1 MGLDKGLVQVYT
13 GEGKGKTT
21 AALGLALRAVGRG
34 LRVVMIQFLKGDQE
48 TGELNM
54 AQRLSPELVIK
65 PMGRDGFVDPGNPSP
80 EDIGLAQEALK
91 EAQRILDE
99 KVCDLLILDE
109 VNVAVSLK
117 LVKEDAV
124 LKLIDEKPGN
134 VELIL
139 TGRGAPASFIEK
151 AHLVTNM
158 ESTKHYFDQG
168 EGARDGIES

>member
-1 MGLDKGLVQVYT
+1 MGLQKGLIQVYT

-34 LRVVMIQFLKGDQE
+34 LRVVMVQFLKGDQE

-54 AQRLSPELVIK
+54 ARSLSPGLVIK

-80 EDIGLAQEALK
+80 EDIRLAQEALK

-117 LVKEDAV
+117 LVEESAV
-124 LKLIDEKPGN
+124 LKLMDEKPGN

-139 TGRGAPASFIEK
+139 TGRGAPASFMEK

-158 ESTKHYFDQG
+158 ESAKHYFDQG
-168 EGARDGIES
+168 VGARVGIEK

>member
-1 MGLDKGLVQVYT
+1 MELQKGLIQVYT

-21 AALGLALRAVGRG
+21 AALGLALRALGRG
-34 LRVVMIQFLKGDQE
+34 LRVVIIQFLKGDRE

-54 AQRLSPELVIK
+54 ARSLSPELVIK

-80 EDIGLAQEALK
+80 EDILLAKEALK

-99 KVCDLLILDE
+99 KVCDVLILDE

-117 LVKEDAV
+117 LVGEDAV
-124 LKLIDEKPGN
+124 LKLMDDKPGN

-151 AHLVTNM
+151 AHLATHM
-158 ESTKHYFDQG
+158 KSTKHYFDQG
-168 EGARDGIES
+168 VAAREGIEF

>member
-1 MGLDKGLVQVYT
+1 V
-13 GEGKGKTT
+13 
-21 AALGLALRAVGRG
+21 
-34 LRVVMIQFLKGDQE
+34 
-48 TGELNM
+48 

-65 PMGRDGFVDPGNPSP
+65 PMGRDGFVDPDNPSP
-80 EDIGLAQEALK
+80 EDIALAQGALK
-91 EAQRILDE
+91 EAQKILDQKE
-99 KVCDLLILDE
+99 CDLLILDE

-117 LVKEDAV
+117 LVEEDAV
-124 LKLIDEKPGN
+124 LKLMNDKPGN

-168 EGARDGIES
+168 VAAREGIEK